1 MKFTYEEFKKSSI
14 AKGCTE
20 ADFTEEINSNIN
32 DLVRRLNSIGY
43 KPPMYFSSC
52 LRSKERHKQIYLNKG
67 VPENKIP
74 WGSRHLTGQA
84 ADVADP
90 DGELSRFLNT
100 TIIPWDK
107 IGLWMEHPKYT
118 PGWIHFQSVP
128 PKSGKRFFIP

>member
-1 MKFTYEEFKKSSI
+1 MKFSYEEFKAKSI

-20 ADFTEEINSNIN
+20 ADFTPEIDENIK
-32 DLVRRLNSIGY
+32 DLVKRINALGY

-52 LRSKERHKQIYLNKG
+52 LRSKEWHKQIYLKKG
-67 VPENKIP
+67 VPEDKIP

-90 DGELSRFLNT
+90 DGELRRFLNT

-107 IGLWMEHPKYT
+107 IGLWMEDPKYT
-118 PGWIHFQSVP
+118 PGWIHFQAVP